1 MQLSVLGS
9 VESSLKFFLISE
21 YLIAENKIFCDFCS
35 KLQSAF
41 SDHAIIKIGHYLII
55 QLKIFLDINDSVT
68 KNVQSVEYIQVLV
81 VPIYID
87 VETIH
92 RKRFTLLVSVNVSG
106 NLKRGLD

>member
-21 YLIAENKIFCDFCS
+21 YLIAENKIFCDFRS

-92 RKRFTLLVSVNVSG
+92 RKRFALLVSVNVSG
-106 NLKRGLD
+106 NLKRGLE